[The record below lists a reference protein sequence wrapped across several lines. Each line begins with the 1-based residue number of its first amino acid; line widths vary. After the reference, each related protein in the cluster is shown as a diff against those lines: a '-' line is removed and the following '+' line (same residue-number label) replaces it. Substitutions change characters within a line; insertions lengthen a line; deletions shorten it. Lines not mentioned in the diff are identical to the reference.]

1 MKRAAKV
8 IALREPAR
16 LPGLS
21 VGRIVSRTASS
32 PGEAG
37 KLEVEL
43 VSGERFAA
51 RLDDAVEE
59 AFADDCLRTR
69 QLVLLT
75 DVGGEAVVLGGVQT
89 RRMIPADGPEL
100 ELRADRLTL
109 HAKQEIVM
117 KAGDG
122 STLRMNA
129 RGVVRM
135 TGERMTLAMRRVFR
149 VISSLAELP

>member
-1 MKRAAKV
+1 MKRGAKV

-21 VGRIVSRTASS
+21 VGRIVSRTD
-32 PGEAG
+32 AG
-37 KLEVEL
+37 LEVEL

-51 RLDDAVEE
+51 RLDGAVEE

-69 QLVLLT
+69 QLVLLA
-75 DVGGEAVVLGGVQT
+75 DVGGEAVVLGAVQT
-89 RRMIPADGPEL
+89 RRMLPADGAEL

-109 HAKQEIVM
+109 NAKQEVVIKV
-117 KAGDG
+117 GDG
-122 STLRMNA
+122 STLKMNA